1 MNGINSPLS
10 RRTFLLSTAATVAS
24 SVLSRSFPFGGA
36 AADDPLR
43 VSIVG
48 FGHHAHR
55 LLDGVSSSA
64 LCVDAVFDPDPIALG
79 SASMLFQ
86 ERQRFLPKL
95 VRTSRPA
102 LIAQSSCPV
111 LLCSPPHTW
120 ADLIPH
126 LTAQGRP
133 VLAHHTQ
140 FFTDLHWPEIL
151 DLLARQPA
159 NLFIVGLDPSFPL
172 QSLSSFHTFAR
183 SRGAANSSYSLW
195 HPAWPHSQL
204 LAFHYD
210 CLNAALP
217 LEVSPDSHP
226 LHFLAM
232 AVQPAPP
239 SLGSSSSGPAS
250 CSISAAGPG
259 IAFGAHLEI
268 AEADS
273 TVASSPEYLTQFANF
288 CRVPQGEK
296 DRILLRQS
304 ALLNRVCT
312 SKEAMSLFA

>member
-1 MNGINSPLS
+1 M
-10 RRTFLLSTAATVAS
+10 LL
-24 SVLSRSFPFGGA
+24 
-36 AADDPLR
+36 
-43 VSIVG
+43 
-48 FGHHAHR
+48 
-55 LLDGVSSSA
+55 
-64 LCVDAVFDPDPIALG
+64 
-79 SASMLFQ
+79 Q

-95 VRTSRPA
+95 VRTTRPA

-111 LLCSPPHTW
+111 FLCSPPHTW
-120 ADLIPH
+120 ADLIPD

-140 FFTDLHWPEIL
+140 LFADLHLPEIL
-151 DLLARQPA
+151 ELLVGQPA

-172 QSLSSFHTFAR
+172 QSLSSFHAFAR

-195 HPAWPHSQL
+195 HPAWPHSQV

-232 AVQPAPP
+232 AVQPGPQ
-239 SLGSSSSGPAS
+239 SLGSSFSGPAS
-250 CSISAAGPG
+250 CSISAAGPS
-259 IAFGAHLEI
+259 IAFGAHLGI

-288 CRVPQGEK
+288 CHVPQGKK

-304 ALLNRVCT
+304 ALLKRVHA
-312 SKEAMSLFA
+312 SAEAMFLLV

>member
-24 SVLSRSFPFGGA
+24 SVLQRSFPFEA
-36 AADDPLR
+36 AATDDPLH

-48 FGHHAHR
+48 FGRHAQR
-55 LLDGVSSSA
+55 LVDSVTNSA
-64 LCVDAVFDPDPIALG
+64 LCVDAVFDPDPVALG
-79 SASMLFQ
+79 SASTLLQ

-95 VRTSRPA
+95 VRTSHPA
-102 LIAQSSCPV
+102 LIAQSSSPV

-120 ADLIPH
+120 AALIPH
-126 LTAQGRP
+126 LTEQRRP

-140 FFTDLHWPEIL
+140 LFANPHWPEIL
-151 DLLARQPA
+151 DLLARQSA
-159 NLFIVGLDPSFPL
+159 NLFIVGLDPAFPL

-183 SRGAANSSYSLW
+183 SRGAVNSSYSFW
-195 HPAWPHSQL
+195 HPSWPHSQL

-217 LEVSPDSHP
+217 PDVSPDNHS
-226 LHFLAM
+226 LQFLPM
-232 AVQPAPP
+232 AVQPGPP
-239 SLGSSSSGPAS
+239 SLASARSGSAS

-273 TVASSPEYLTQFANF
+273 MVDSSAEYFIQFANF
-288 CRVPQGEK
+288 CRVPQGK
-296 DRILLRQS
+296 RNSILLRQS
-304 ALLNRVCT
+304 ELLKLVDAST
-312 SKEAMSLFA
+312 ETIDLYV